1 MFLPDFPDRLKI
13 ESEEYRLIID
23 KYADFWLLADQSL
36 NDSTAFFLTEKHNSC
51 LKIVAK
57 NQFFIAGIEELEY
70 FIDSKFALKS
80 KVFLC
85 DGFLTSAGDVIM
97 EIHGS
102 NRKLVAVE
110 RFLLNLLARMCTV
123 ATKSSLYVN
132 LLSQFKNKLKVAST
146 RKGILSV
153 FDKKAA
159 SVAGVLTH
167 RLNLNHAIMIKDNH
181 RQQTI
186 NSNFLNYNFDF
197 IDFLEFE
204 FDNINQFI
212 EHQKLLN
219 ELSKRTK
226 IGILLDNFNFVD
238 LDYAL
243 QTIPSVLERDY
254 FVEVSGGIN
263 LENFSRYDL
272 PNIDFVSTS
281 DLFYSDSV
289 VDLSAELEIK

>member
-1 MFLPDFPDRLKI
+1 MFLPDFPARLKI
-13 ESEEYRLIID
+13 DSEDYRSIID
-23 KYADFWLLADQSL
+23 KYVDFWLYADQSL
-36 NDSTAFFLTEKHNSC
+36 NDSSSLFIIEKDNSC
-51 LKIVAK
+51 LKIIAK
-57 NQFFIAGIEELEY
+57 NQFCLAGIEELEY
-70 FIDSKFALKS
+70 IIVSKFALKS
-80 KVFLC
+80 KVFLF
-85 DGFLTSAGDVIM
+85 DGFLTSAGDVII

-110 RFLLNLLARMCTV
+110 RFLLNLLARMCSV

-167 RLNLNHAIMIKDNH
+167 RLNLKHAIMIKDNH
-181 RQQTI
+181 RAQTI
-186 NSNFLNYNFDF
+186 NSNFFDYNFDL

-212 EHQKLLN
+212 ENQKLLN
-219 ELSKRTK
+219 ELSNKTK

-238 LDYAL
+238 LVYAL

-263 LENFSRYDL
+263 LENLLKYDL

-281 DLFYSDSV
+281 DLFYSDAV